1 MDWQKYDFFLNKRTF
16 FIKKLKKIFTQPFF
30 KNSKRL
36 HFEAKRNLFE
46 TCIQLEKEGS
56 RKLKRRLFLQIRI
69 KPVDK
74 VAMPKNA
81 VLGMEDPVGLIRE
94 IEIASI
100 QATELGSIIGSHALR
115 SNDTEVELTMDYA
128 DRRIPFINKKVG
140 RVGV

>member
-1 MDWQKYDFFLNKRTF
+1 MWLLYPS
-16 FIKKLKKIFTQPFF
+16 LKKASEATFHDEIGQLFF
-30 KNSKRL
+30 QV
-36 HFEAKRNLFE
+36 FV
-46 TCIQLEKEGS
+46 
-56 RKLKRRLFLQIRI
+56 